1 MMPTDATAQIAV
13 QTPEW
18 AFWPKLLA
26 NSHVG
31 FVLFAIFFGF
41 SMFSF
46 HILFTMM
53 KWIYFSKS
61 ILLES
66 FLEYSLNILLPEWD
80 CEKTQDWIFRSILL
94 KRPNEFH
101 YSWVDS
107 VDSVDSVD
115 QWTGSCAFHTLQS
128 ASSCNPRTIH
138 TVPTLCN
145 RRAMAVFLAAIV
157 HRPMNRNKFIKSIL
171 FKHLT
176 VLGCL
181 T

>member
-1 MMPTDATAQIAV
+1 MWVSCYSQYS
-13 QTPEW
+13 
-18 AFWPKLLA
+18 L
-26 NSHVG
+26 G
-31 FVLFAIFFGF
+31 FQCSLSISF
-41 SMFSF
+41 SLWWNGYTFRRVS
-46 HILFTMM
+46 
-53 KWIYFSKS
+53 SS
-61 ILLES
+61 S
-66 FLEYSLNILLPEWD
+66 PSLNILLPEW
-80 CEKTQDWIFRSILL
+80 EKTQDWIFRSILL

-101 YSWVDS
+101 YSW